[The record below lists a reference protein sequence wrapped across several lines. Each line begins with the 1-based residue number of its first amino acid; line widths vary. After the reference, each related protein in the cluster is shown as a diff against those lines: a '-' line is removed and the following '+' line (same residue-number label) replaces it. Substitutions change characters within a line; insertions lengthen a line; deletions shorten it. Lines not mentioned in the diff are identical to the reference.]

1 MKQLQHKISWDPSR
15 WGARHSLPSLLSASS
30 ASHLKPVPS
39 PGGRRRHRR
48 TTWPDWL
55 YPETGRGWWT
65 WEWPWVWSPPAALST
80 IVLLLGTSC
89 SCTSNSWRLS
99 LSLLYLRVLR
109 QSRALIDGFGMKTIV
124 DGFWQLFLSGQKILC
139 FLCLTHRTYGGRFQ
153 WDSSMFQ
160 KIPVV
165 SLCCQ
170 WASTKGH

>member
-1 MKQLQHKISWDPSR
+1 MRCTTFSAFSALRLFSFSFKAGPFAGWSAAAPENHLTWLALSWDWEGVVDLRVAMGLEPTCCSFNNR
-15 WGARHSLPSLLSASS
+15 IALRHILLMYLKLMAS
-30 ASHLKPVPS
+30 
-39 PGGRRRHRR
+39 
-48 TTWPDWL
+48 
-55 YPETGRGWWT
+55 
-65 WEWPWVWSPPAALST
+65 
-80 IVLLLGTSC
+80 
-89 SCTSNSWRLS
+89 LS